1 MNGVSYIAECMVQV
15 PITHSKRRLWMERHV
30 GPIHMICVWME
41 FANLQAV
48 TTCLGLWCS

>member
-1 MNGVSYIAECMVQV
+1 MNGVSYIAEYMVQV
-15 PITHSKRRLWMERHV
+15 PITRSKRRLWMEHRV

-48 TTCLGLWCS
+48 TTCLVLRCS